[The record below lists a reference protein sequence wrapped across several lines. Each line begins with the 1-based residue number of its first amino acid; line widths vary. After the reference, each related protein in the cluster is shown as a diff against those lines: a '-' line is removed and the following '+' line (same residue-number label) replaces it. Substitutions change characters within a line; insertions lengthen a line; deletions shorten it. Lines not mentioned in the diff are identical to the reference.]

1 MKARWAEKKAA
12 QQVTETPAVEASKP
26 EVKVT
31 QPKQQQPDLSSVL
44 ERLERLE
51 RENAELKDA
60 KTNPFK
66 N

>member
-31 QPKQQQPDLSSVL
+31 QPKQPDLSSVL

-51 RENAELKDA
+51 KENAELKDA